1 MTDTHPQ
8 SQFGGTG
15 DEKIEAYPVPT
26 TEIFG
31 NTGYNRQRDHR
42 CWRPEPVS
50 TNCGK
55 QTWTSPTLGRT
66 PRIPPRTGLKKRR
79 EDGPWRACQ
88 NRSSLAAN
96 WFVTMHICTELESRE
111 CHYYHGIDYAGSSY
125 RWEVK
130 WDCLSWRSARKVQL
144 KFVRKCLSRIETR
157 VPHVPKLR
165 TPGSFAGTLRGK
177 LQRACLARNRRC
189 LAMARRQTTPDR
201 QAYSCALPRQREASR
216 LFMAEIVLAKRV
228 RRA

>member
-1 MTDTHPQ
+1 MQNARITRARNVLRVVGRLR
-8 SQFGGTG
+8 SVASRSMSSLGGH
-15 DEKIEAYPVPT
+15 AAV
-26 TEIFG
+26 
-31 NTGYNRQRDHR
+31 R
-42 CWRPEPVS
+42 PVS
-50 TNCGK
+50 I
-55 QTWTSPTLGRT
+55 R
-66 PRIPPRTGLKKRR
+66 PRPDRSHI
-79 EDGPWRACQ
+79 RACLPAR
-88 NRSSLAAN
+88 RSSAAPISGVRHATCQRICQE
-96 WFVTMHICTELESRE
+96 FAVSEHVGHPSRSCTELESRE

-201 QAYSCALPRQREASR
+201 QAYSCALPRQRGASR
-216 LFMAEIVLAKRV
+216 LFMTEIVLAKRV